1 MKYNWCSLWFK
12 RDENKK
18 RKRAQNR
25 FYNNRYTTLLTVR
38 SVRVPVTFGI
48 CAMIEDDDDD
58 SDGLDG
64 DDDEIDDEIET
75 LSNGDGSNNNKV
87 ITHIEYNMIFE
98 FCKKTKTNSVRK
110 CYAMLKMRVYYF
122 PF

>member
-1 MKYNWCSLWFK
+1 
-12 RDENKK
+12 
-18 RKRAQNR
+18 
-25 FYNNRYTTLLTVR
+25 
-38 SVRVPVTFGI
+38 
-48 CAMIEDDDDD
+48 MIEDDDDD

-122 PF
+122 PFWRLVSESSGFDQSLQSYGTKSLCLVYYVFWMA